1 MEGDFAQALYTHYQ
15 PKVVALGPVI
25 EELWVYPVKGCRG
38 VRVPSA
44 KLTASGLEHDRLFC
58 VIDVD
63 GEVVAARE
71 AISKRKLPALA
82 TISVAFTD
90 DGGAPAI
97 ELSAEGMAAPCRV
110 PLGAAAYESES
121 EVTVECSG
129 RSTTAADGGGWRL
142 GAVAGHAHARASAWL
157 TEHLNRV
164 GGKRPT
170 TYALVRG
177 GTPLAMADYPPEFP
191 LIARSKDARDEYHAR
206 FAGNARRFADFA
218 PLLLANRSSAR
229 FVGTR
234 CAGDGAEYPIRSFRA
249 NVIVDVAPAWTE
261 EAWAEIAVGGV
272 ALRKIKECPRC
283 TVPCRDEAT
292 GRYLFEGDALRLWKV
307 LKAAFPRKYADPEWG
322 SWAGA
327 YFGVYFGN
335 AGVEGVLHVGDEIA
349 VARIERP
356 RAVSALRCCAVA
368 VAAAIAALVARRE
381 STSSPAN
388 VFAWLTG
395 ILMAALVMYLG
406 NFYRTAITGG
416 TAPGERRA

>member
-15 PKVVALGPVI
+15 PKVVALGPII

-38 VRVPSA
+38 VRVPTA

-82 TISVAFTD
+82 TVSVAFVTD
-90 DGGAPAI
+90 DDGAPAI

-110 PLGAAAYESES
+110 PLGAAAYAAEA

-142 GAVAGHAHARASAWL
+142 GAIAGRAHARASAWL
-157 TEHLNRV
+157 TEHLNRA

-177 GTPLAMADYPPEFP
+177 GAPLAMADYPPEFP
-191 LIARSKDARDEYHAR
+191 LIARSKNARDEYHAR
-206 FAGNARRFADFA
+206 FAGNARKFADFA
-218 PLLLANRSSAR
+218 PLLLANRASAR
-229 FVGTR
+229 FVGAR
-234 CAGDGAEYPIRSFRA
+234 CASRSFAEYPIGSFRA
-249 NVIVDVAPAWTE
+249 NVIVDVAPAWAE
-261 EAWAEIAVGGV
+261 EAWAEVSVGGV

-335 AGVEGVLHVGDEIA
+335 AGAEGVLRVGDEIA
-349 VARIERP
+349 IARVERP
-356 RAVSALRCCAVA
+356 RAAAALRYGA
-368 VAAAIAALVARRE
+368 VAAAVAIAALVTRASAARLAD
-381 STSSPAN
+381 P
-388 VFAWLTG
+388 VLVWLAG
-395 ILMAALVMYLG
+395 LLMAALVIYLG
-406 NFYRTAITGG
+406 NF
-416 TAPGERRA
+416 